1 MRQDGANA
9 TGVPKSSADLLWDV
23 RKAFDNV
30 NRETLWGQGLRHGYP
45 MDILRLSIASYGW
58 GRHLR
63 MGLIASELMY
73 PHIGIAAGSAHA
85 TYELT
90 LYLLDAIIA
99 HETACPKVTL
109 SIHVDDI
116 SQSAVADTDQEV
128 IDLLTASAEI
138 ITSSIEV
145 RHAFR

>member
-1 MRQDGANA
+1 MRQDGSNA
-9 TGVPKSSADLLWDV
+9 TGLPKSAADLLWDV

-30 NRETLWGQGLRHGYP
+30 NRETLWGQGKRHNYP

-63 MGLIASELMY
+63 MGPIASKLLL
-73 PHIGIAAGSAHA
+73 PHTGIAAGSAHA

-90 LYLLDAIIA
+90 LYLLDAITA
-99 HETACPKVTL
+99 HELACPNVTL

-116 SQSAVADTDQEV
+116 S
-128 IDLLTASAEI
+128 
-138 ITSSIEV
+138 
-145 RHAFR
+145 